1 MSKIFGGI
9 EGGATGSRMVLID
22 AQGRRLG
29 FSEGPET
36 NQWLLGLDETVRRLL
51 GLIDGALQDAHLP
64 PLTPISHLGMSLS
77 GVDLEETQQQLI
89 SALRAA
95 RPDVA
100 DTVRIC
106 NDALGTYMTLTD
118 DPAVVLIAGTGSI
131 CKYIRKDL
139 SFVRVGG
146 YSYLLGDSGGGYY
159 IAHWVIS
166 KFIEI
171 EDGMIPWEHNTDTV
185 RKIIY
190 DFFKIRNTLD
200 ILPHF
205 YETFNKGHIAS
216 LCERLAVAARHGEH
230 LCRDAF
236 HDAGIQLGRHVRAC
250 MRHAVKELDPSI
262 KEMLVICCGSIFNS
276 WDLLQAG
283 FREVFS
289 ESSSFFQWR
298 GTLNLAWLQI
308 SAAYGAARLAA
319 RLDAGLTIPC
329 PQQAT
334 SLLDRIVLDC

>member
-22 AQGRRLG
+22 VQGRRLG

-51 GLIDGALQDAHLP
+51 GLIDVALQDAHLP
-64 PLTPISHLGMSLS
+64 PSTPISHLGMSLS

-89 SALRAA
+89 SALQAA
-95 RPDVA
+95 RPNVA
-100 DTVRIC
+100 GTVRIC

-118 DPAVVLIAGTGSI
+118 D
-131 CKYIRKDL
+131 R
-139 SFVRVGG
+139 
-146 YSYLLGDSGGGYY
+146 YY
-159 IAHWVIS
+159 IAHWVVS

-171 EDGMIPWEHNTDTV
+171 EDGMIPWEHDTDSV

-190 DFFKIRNTLD
+190 EFFKVENTLGL
-200 ILPHF
+200 LPHF

-230 LCRDAF
+230 LCKDAF

-250 MRHAVKELDPSI
+250 MRHAVKELDPSTE
-262 KEMLVICCGSIFNS
+262 EMLVICCGSIFNS
-276 WDLLQAG
+276 WDLIQAG

-289 ESSSFFQWR
+289 ESSPFFRWR
-298 GTLNLAWLQI
+298 GSLNLAWLQI
-308 SAAYGAARLAA
+308 TAAYGAARLAA

-334 SLLDRIVLDC
+334 SLLGRIFVDC